1 MKELSL
7 FDYLVIAV
15 FFAVMVGV
23 GLFYTRRS
31 KSSAQYFGS
40 DKNASWWLSGISFY
54 MNSFSALAFVMYSA
68 LAYRYGWV
76 SVTISWLSVAAMLF
90 ALKFTAVRWRRA
102 AEGSP
107 IDFIAQ
113 RYTPRMC
120 TALAYLGLPMQLL
133 DNALKLLAVGTVV
146 GVGLGFPL
154 FWAICLSGAIIVVYT
169 VLGGLKA
176 ALACDFIQFLIILA
190 VVLTLPVLC
199 LDRLAAV
206 DGGAGLAHGFS
217 VFMERAPKL
226 TENVFSLTNGMYDWM
241 YMFISLLLVTMTT
254 CTNWPLIQ
262 RFAATRSD
270 SDAKKMSYLVSVLFF
285 IGPPLFFFPAMAAKI
300 FFAESVPV
308 EEMNGVYG
316 VLCRTVLPAGMI
328 GMAVAAMFSATMS
341 SIAGNINAI
350 ASVFTNDIYGRFA
363 RNATAA
369 GRMAAARVATVL
381 VGAGIVA
388 LTFVMQYAQGAK
400 DLFDLSNN
408 IFGVFLPPIAV
419 PMVAGVVFRRLSKR
433 SGMTALFGGVAVGL
447 SAFTV
452 GAWHPYVRETI
463 PMTWITTIATI
474 ALLAIGTKLFPD
486 NRTEADE
493 IEAFFKKIE
502 KQ

>member
-1 MKELSL
+1 M
-7 FDYLVIAV
+7 
-15 FFAVMVGV
+15 
-23 GLFYTRRS
+23 
-31 KSSAQYFGS
+31 
-40 DKNASWWLSGISFY
+40 
-54 MNSFSALAFVMYSA
+54 
-68 LAYRYGWV
+68 
-76 SVTISWLSVAAMLF
+76 
-90 ALKFTAVRWRRA
+90 
-102 AEGSP
+102 P
-107 IDFIAQ
+107 I
-113 RYTPRMC
+113 
-120 TALAYLGLPMQLL
+120 
-133 DNALKLLAVGTVV
+133 KLRN
-146 GVGLGFPL
+146 
-154 FWAICLSGAIIVVYT
+154 
-169 VLGGLKA
+169 
-176 ALACDFIQFLIILA
+176 CDFIQFLIILA
-190 VVLTLPVLC
+190 VVLTLPVIC

-206 DGGAGLAHGFS
+206 DGGSGLAHGFS

-270 SDAKKMSYLVSVLFF
+270 ADAKKMSYLVSVLFF

-363 RNATAA
+363 RTATAA

-433 SGMTALFGGVAVGL
+433 SGMTALLGGIAVGL

-452 GAWHPYVRETI
+452 GAWYPYVRETI

-474 ALLAIGTKLFPD
+474 ALLVIGTKLFPD
-486 NRTEADE
+486 RKDE
-493 IEAFFKKIE
+493 VERIDAFFKKIE
-502 KQ
+502 KK